1 MYRFKYIPVRNC
13 NTFYKYIY
21 LCIDLNIYMLGTV
34 IQFTNLYIYMYRF
47 KYIPVRNCN
56 TIYKSI
62 YICIDLNIYLLGTG
76 G

>member
-34 IQFTNLYIYMYRF
+34 IQFTNLYIY
-47 KYIPVRNCN
+47 V
-56 TIYKSI
+56 
-62 YICIDLNIYLLGTG
+62 
-76 G
+76 